1 MKWIV
6 ASIPIVL
13 LFMCCS
19 WAIPSVSSDHVS
31 FIIDWFWTIHR
42 LEQLRSSCLGVFPS
56 LYMPTTRN
64 EDYRFTDL
72 SPVLKSDVHV
82 GLQGGIFPNLCD
94 VVNACFLLVGP
105 CV

>member
-1 MKWIV
+1 M
-6 ASIPIVL
+6 
-13 LFMCCS
+13 
-19 WAIPSVSSDHVS
+19 S

-72 SPVLKSDVHV
+72 SSIMKSDVNV
-82 GLQGGIFPNLCD
+82 GLQARSFSDLCNVVDAYSYPIGAYTIVGIC
-94 VVNACFLLVGP
+94 VGRY
-105 CV
+105 